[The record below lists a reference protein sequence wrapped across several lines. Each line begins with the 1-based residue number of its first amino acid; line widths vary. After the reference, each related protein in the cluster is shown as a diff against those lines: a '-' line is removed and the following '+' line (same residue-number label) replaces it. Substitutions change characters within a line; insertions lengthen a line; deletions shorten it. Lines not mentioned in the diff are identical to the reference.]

1 MNGVL
6 DCREDNCPSLVTMA
20 MTKNGYMSTFVLV
33 AFVFL
38 WLFMLVTSLH
48 VFCIAIKTSRN
59 NAVAPAGQGQG
70 QDKQEELQ
78 IVQENVQRLYAG
90 IKKKLAKV
98 LL

>member
-1 MNGVL
+1 MNVVL

-20 MTKNGYMSTFVLV
+20 MTKNGNMSTFVLV
-33 AFVFL
+33 AFAFL

-59 NAVAPAGQGQG
+59 NAVAPAGQV
-70 QDKQEELQ
+70 QDNQEEFQ

-98 LL
+98 LSS